1 MKKYFVRV
9 ILEME
14 DEVEAETP
22 EEAFEIVS
30 DNAIGGGDWR
40 YTYKEIIDDE
50 SEERYER

>member
-30 DNAIGGGDWR
+30 DNALGGGDWQWDV
-40 YTYKEIIDDE
+40 EEVE
-50 SEERYER
+50 SEE

>member
-22 EEAFEIVS
+22 EDAFEIVS
-30 DNAIGGGDWR
+30 DNAIDGGDWQWDFE
-40 YTYKEIIDDE
+40 EIE
-50 SEERYER
+50 SEE

>member
-1 MKKYFVRV
+1 MGGEKMKKYFVRV

-30 DNAIGGGDWR
+30 DNAIGGGDWQWDF
-40 YTYKEIIDDE
+40 EEVE
-50 SEERYER
+50 SEE